1 MIFST
6 GEPMKK
12 RIIHFSILLSIFFLV
27 ISESQAGPAPIVFVS
42 ILPQKLFVQQISGD
56 RFTVEVMVPP
66 GASPHTYEPKPS
78 QMRKLAVS
86 KAFFTIG
93 VALERV
99 WLEKIATINPD
110 MVVVRTEAGIDKIA
124 MRDDPHNHL
133 DDSGQDDT
141 TRHDHAQE
149 GEDGLDPHIWL
160 APSLVISQAKII
172 RDSLVKLDPSG
183 AELYRRNHAAF
194 IARVE
199 ALDERLRDILHDQ
212 QGKKFMVFHPS
223 WGYFAASYGLEQ
235 VAVEIEGKSPKPA
248 QLETLIR
255 QARDLDIRVVFAQP
269 QLSRKS
275 AEVIAREIG
284 GEVVLVDPLAEDWF
298 ENMSRVAERFSKAS
312 R

>member
-1 MIFST
+1 MADR
-6 GEPMKK
+6 G
-12 RIIHFSILLSIFFLV
+12 V
-27 ISESQAGPAPIVFVS
+27 AGPAPIVFVS
-42 ILPQKLFVQQISGD
+42 ILPQKFFVQQISGD

-66 GASPHTYEPKPS
+66 GASPHIYEPKPS

-99 WLEKIATINPD
+99 WLDKIATINPD
-110 MVVVRTEAGIDKIA
+110 MVVVRTEAGIDKIVMA
-124 MRDDPHNHL
+124 DEP
-133 DDSGQDDT
+133 
-141 TRHDHAQE
+141 HDHPGDPGQEGSEIHDPAHNAQE

-160 APSLVISQAKII
+160 SPSLVKRQVKII
-172 RDSLVKLDPSG
+172 RDHLVELDPSG
-183 AELYRRNHAAF
+183 AQMYSDNHAAF

-199 ALDERLRDILHDQ
+199 ELDARLRNVLHDQ
-212 QGKKFMVFHPS
+212 QGRKFMVFHPS

-248 QLETLIR
+248 QLKALIK
-255 QARDLDIRVVFAQP
+255 QARGLDIRVVFAQP
-269 QLSRKS
+269 QFSRKS
-275 AEVIAREIG
+275 AEVIAREID

-298 ENMSRVAERFSKAS
+298 ENMSRVAEKFSAAA